1 MKAVVTPVR
10 TLEGRLTV
18 PGDKSI
24 SHRAFL
30 CGALSRGRTEIIGCL
45 EGEDC
50 LNTLRALECLGVEA
64 TRKGSGHYFIHGV
77 DLNGFQ
83 EPSNVLDCGNSG
95 TTARLLLGLL
105 AGQPFTALLNGD
117 ESLKRRPMSRV
128 VDPLRSMGATV
139 MGRQDGHRLPLA
151 IHGRRPLRPINYQ
164 LP

>member
-24 SHRAFL
+24 PHRAFL
-30 CGALSRGRTEIIGCL
+30 CGPVSRGRTESIGCL

-105 AGQPFTALLNGD
+105 AGQPFTALLTGD
-117 ESLKRRPMSRV
+117 ESLRRRPMDRV
-128 VDPLRSMGATV
+128 VGALRPMGARGI
-139 MGRQDGHRLPLA
+139 GRGGG
-151 IHGRRPLRPINYQ
+151 GRGGAPAAGAPGR
-164 LP
+164 